1 MMNEKTAW
9 KNWLNPTE
17 WWKLIVLTM
26 PLYIANLTRI
36 GMAVTD
42 TIVAAK
48 AGLTDLAAVSLG
60 VAIIAPIMMS
70 VGAIVT
76 IVSPMVARLR
86 GASQESRVCAL
97 LCNAKNL
104 SLWLMLVELVLL
116 LLASCIFGLV
126 SDDEAMV
133 STARMYLYLVI
144 LNVPASIMQRVV
156 LGCFEGYRQTWP
168 GMVVFLVA
176 LLINIP
182 LNHLFVLG
190 WGPIPAMGGA
200 GCGLATTIVHW
211 FIFLSL
217 FGILYAMPSHRAH
230 ARAILA
236 WRHSC
241 SATVKQ
247 IFRLGFPLGVAT
259 MCEMGFFGVVMLLIT
274 PLGSAVMGA
283 QQVAMNIS
291 RLMFTLPLSLGVAVS
306 IRSAYFAGAGQKKR
320 FDALVRTAFIF
331 TFAVVGILVALML
344 HWRHEIVGKM
354 VGKME
359 SAEIVAEL
367 VMVLLIYCAIY
378 QLVDAVQAIVSG
390 LLRGC
395 HDTRV
400 ITWVNI
406 VSYWLVG
413 LPLAYVF
420 ICTDWVLPPMGAAG
434 AWVSFIATIF
444 LASICFIARFIRTR
458 KAIFFAR

>member
-1 MMNEKTAW
+1 MKELSW

-17 WWKLIVLTM
+17 LWKLIVLTL

-42 TIVAAK
+42 TIVAGK

-86 GASQESRVCAL
+86 GASQERRVGVL

-104 SLWLMLVELVLL
+104 SLRLMLVELVLL
-116 LLASCIFGLV
+116 LIASGIFGLV

-182 LNHLFVLG
+182 LNFLFVLG

-217 FGILYAMPSHRAH
+217 LGILYAMPEHRAH
-230 ARAILA
+230 ARALLA
-236 WRHSC
+236 WRPTC
-241 SATVKQ
+241 PRTVKK
-247 IFRLGFPLGVAT
+247 IFQLGFPLGVAT
-259 MCEMGFFGVVMLLIT
+259 MCEMGFFGAVMLFIT

-291 RLMFTLPLSLGVAVS
+291 RLLFTLPLSLGVAVS
-306 IRSAYFAGAGQKKR
+306 IRSAYFVGAGRKDP
-320 FDALVRTAFIF
+320 FDTLVKTSSLF
-331 TFAVVGILVALML
+331 TFAVVAILVALML
-344 HWRHEIVGKM
+344 QWRHEIVGGM
-354 VGKME
+354 TS
-359 SAEIVAEL
+359 SAAVADL
-367 VMVLLIYCAIY
+367 VLVLLVYCAIY
-378 QLVDAVQAIVSG
+378 QLVDAAQAIASG

-406 VSYWLVG
+406 VSYWFVG

-420 ICTDWVLPPMGAAG
+420 ICTDWVRPAMGAAG
-434 AWVSFIATIF
+434 AWVSFIAI
-444 LASICFIARFIRTR
+444 LLVASVCLICRFVHTR
-458 KAIFFAR
+458 KLIFSTH